1 MDFVVMGIKSQLLPN
16 VKQEIECIAEMG
28 CLEGVG
34 KLKPV
39 LLETE
44 DVQLLLVE
52 TAIEL
57 ITMTSEAALVEMM
70 PDGCHRL
77 DELHTFETVIDYLVQ
92 ILIDGKEADGV
103 QGWKHIVE
111 YDAFLL
117 VLGGETVKEQRL
129 NEWLFKLLDGYQHR
143 WGIDKHLSLL
153 DMRVGNYQVG
163 TFESLAEIG
172 RHGDAA
178 LHDVGLKA
186 QWASGVGNIE
196 CREGERVSPYPYINL
211 LTFHFHTLATHIA
224 KSPAAT
230 KARMIFVCLSLI
242 CITGDKGTNN
252 FANYK
257 IIRKFVAEMIQDEL
271 KYRILQT
278 FGFTPTPEQH
288 HALDVFATF
297 MMDRDDHVVM
307 ILRGSAGTGKTTL
320 AGAIVKAMTVL
331 KQKMILLAPTG
342 RAAKVFSLNAGH
354 AAYTIHRR
362 IYRQKSAGDLSSF
375 NLNDNLNRDTL
386 FIIDEASMIAN
397 QGYGESAFG
406 SGCLLDDLMQF
417 VYNGQNCRM
426 LLVGDKAQLPP
437 VGEDESPALLADVL
451 RCYGMRVYE
460 CDLNQVLRQSEASG
474 ILWNATVIRQ
484 MITHEEMTQLPR
496 IRFQGFADI
505 QEVPGSELIEALADS
520 YNKVGLDDTMVI
532 TRSNKRANIYNQGI
546 RNMVLDREDEL
557 CRGDQLMIVKN
568 NYYWVE
574 KFTDDSLRFTDDYS
588 KGSERLA
595 SKSSVNCKP
604 LTVNKIS
611 FLANGD
617 IAVVQRVR
625 NVHEL
630 FGFRFAE
637 VTMLF
642 PDYDDYEL
650 TAIVILDTLT
660 SEAPALTHDQQE
672 QLYNAVLEDY
682 ADISNKA
689 DRIKKLKSD
698 RYYNALQIKFA
709 YAVTCHKAQG
719 GQWSHVYLDQGYMT
733 DDMLTPDYIHWL
745 YTAFTRATEKLF
757 LVNWPKTQTDVIT
770 RE

>member
-1 MDFVVMGIKSQLLPN
+1 
-16 VKQEIECIAEMG
+16 
-28 CLEGVG
+28 
-34 KLKPV
+34 
-39 LLETE
+39 
-44 DVQLLLVE
+44 
-52 TAIEL
+52 
-57 ITMTSEAALVEMM
+57 
-70 PDGCHRL
+70 
-77 DELHTFETVIDYLVQ
+77 
-92 ILIDGKEADGV
+92 
-103 QGWKHIVE
+103 
-111 YDAFLL
+111 
-117 VLGGETVKEQRL
+117 
-129 NEWLFKLLDGYQHR
+129 
-143 WGIDKHLSLL
+143 
-153 DMRVGNYQVG
+153 
-163 TFESLAEIG
+163 
-172 RHGDAA
+172 
-178 LHDVGLKA
+178 
-186 QWASGVGNIE
+186 
-196 CREGERVSPYPYINL
+196 
-211 LTFHFHTLATHIA
+211 
-224 KSPAAT
+224 
-230 KARMIFVCLSLI
+230 
-242 CITGDKGTNN
+242 
-252 FANYK
+252 
-257 IIRKFVAEMIQDEL
+257 MIQDEL

-278 FGFTPTPEQH
+278 LGLTPTPEQD
-288 HALDVFATF
+288 HALDVFAAF

-417 VYNGQNCRM
+417 VYSGQNCRM
-426 LLVGDKAQLPP
+426 LLVGDNAQLPP
-437 VGEDESPALLADVL
+437 VGEDESPALMADVL
-451 RCYGMRVYE
+451 HCYGMRVYE

-474 ILWNATVIRQ
+474 ILWNATMIRQ

-505 QEVPGSELIEALADS
+505 QEVPGGELIEALADS
-520 YNKVGLDDTMVI
+520 YSKVGLDDTMVI

-568 NYYWVE
+568 NYFWTE
-574 KFTDDSLRFTDDYS
+574 GS
-588 KGSERLA
+588 KEI
-595 SKSSVNCKP
+595 P
-604 LTVNKIS
+604 

-630 FGFRFAE
+630 YGFRFAE
-637 VTMLF
+637 VTMQF

-682 ADISNKA
+682 ADISNKT
-689 DRIKKLKSD
+689 DRIKKLKGD

-719 GQWSHVYLDQGYMT
+719 GQWAHVYLDQGYMT

-757 LVNWPKTQTDVIT
+757 LVNWPKTQTT
-770 RE
+770 L